1 MSRRLTNAFY
11 HVVGIAFL
19 ALARLKH
26 LLSGYTTPKPFA
38 LDQVDKCIDY
48 DVTIANRFLDNLAK
62 CGASDLNGKRV
73 LELGP
78 GSDLGVGLILIS
90 KGASAYVAFDRHNL
104 AGDVPAAFYEKLAHR
119 VPIDL
124 GALSDGRITYI
135 AHEDFDLAA
144 AVSTRIDIVLS
155 NAAFEHFDDV
165 EATVKDLS
173 TITNPGAKVAIEIDL
188 QTHSRWI
195 RNADPNNIYRYS
207 EMLYRFFKYPGQ
219 PNRLRP
225 DEYRRAFERN
235 GWTDITL
242 YPENQLDERLSKHTV
257 HRAFRNRQLDWLSFV
272 LCATKGDG

>member
-1 MSRRLTNAFY
+1 MSRRVKNAFY
-11 HVVGIAFL
+11 HVVGIVFL
-19 ALARLKH
+19 VLARLKH

-48 DVTIANRFLDNLAK
+48 DVTIANRFLDNLAR
-62 CGASDLNGKRV
+62 CGASDLAGKRV

-78 GSDLGVGLILIS
+78 GSDLGIGLILIS

-104 AGDVPAAFYEKLAHR
+104 AGDVPTEFYEKLARR

-124 GALSDGRITYI
+124 TALSDGRISYI
-135 AHEDFDLAA
+135 AREDFDLAA
-144 AVSTRIDIVLS
+144 AVPTGIDIVLS

-165 EATVKDLS
+165 EATVKSLS
-173 TITNPGAKVAIEIDL
+173 TITNAGAKAAIEIDL

-195 RNADPNNIYRYS
+195 RDADPNNIYRYP
-207 EMLYRFFKYPGQ
+207 EMLYHLFKCPGQ

-225 DEYRRAFERN
+225 DDYRRAFERN

-242 YPENQLDERLSKHTV
+242 YPENLLDERLSNHTV

>member
-1 MSRRLTNAFY
+1 MTNAFY

-48 DVTIANRFLDNLAK
+48 DVTIANRFLDNLAR
-62 CGASDLNGKRV
+62 CGASDLAGKRV

-78 GSDLGVGLILIS
+78 GSDLGIGLILIS
-90 KGASAYVAFDRHNL
+90 KGASAYVAIDRHNL
-104 AGDVPAAFYEKLAHR
+104 AGDVPMAFYEKLARR

-124 GALSDGRITYI
+124 GALSDGRIAYI
-135 AHEDFDLAA
+135 AREDFDLAA
-144 AVSTRIDIVLS
+144 AVSTRIDVVLS

-165 EATVKDLS
+165 EATVKSLS
-173 TITNPGAKVAIEIDL
+173 TITTAGAKAAIEIDL

-195 RNADPNNIYRYS
+195 RDADPNNIYRYP
-207 EMLYRFFKYPGQ
+207 EMLYHLFKYPGQ

-225 DEYRRAFERN
+225 DDYRRAFERN

-257 HRAFRNRQLDWLSFV
+257 HRVFRNRQLDWLSFV
-272 LCATKGDG
+272 LCATKGDV